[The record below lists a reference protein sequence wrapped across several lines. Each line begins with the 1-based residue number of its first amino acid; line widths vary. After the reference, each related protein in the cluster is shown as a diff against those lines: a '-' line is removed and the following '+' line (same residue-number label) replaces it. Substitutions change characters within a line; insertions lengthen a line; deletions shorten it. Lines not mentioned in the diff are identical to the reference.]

1 VPLFSRRK
9 PMPGDRRSV
18 PADEPAAFSVPE
30 PIFEPSPEA
39 EVLPVIEESPG
50 GSSDEP
56 RDPNAPPIPG
66 APPAAAS
73 STAQAPAAP
82 ERTPEELEAETAR
95 FRRPGSR
102 GRRTPRQPA
111 SRKPSSRRQRKA
123 AERAAASQPKSA
135 AIPADDGERTPAAHP
150 PAAGASPTGRHELGA
165 RSRGVVASFSPLAL
179 LGAVV
184 AVTLFT
190 VLLAVSYRPGEGA
203 WAILVAFALVVV
215 VQIVLLIGSVI
226 VIRRKVRRRWGV
238 LALVLILVVN
248 PVTAMA
254 VGGLST
260 DRAGNGASAGGSGDE
275 EHDPIWDTYPGS
287 AYVDAKETL
296 DGPSY
301 EDFVGTSDEML
312 AEIRT
317 ALTAEFGFDWVE
329 RQPAETE
336 VDQNG
341 YGGDSMLFEYTAP
354 VWQTT
359 TTVRTF
365 EEKSRVVELIR
376 QVLLRYGIANLDM
389 QNAPSS
395 WREPGELTERY
406 GGETLDTQ
414 ALWDLHTYNAI
425 TGAGD
430 FRTSIVDLTLDSAGT
445 VAKDREF
452 DVDYYDMAAEGIELH
467 LDSYALLKE
476 ADRADY
482 LEALKPYADL
492 DKPK

>member
-1 VPLFSRRK
+1 
-9 PMPGDRRSV
+9 MPGERRSV
-18 PADEPAAFSVPE
+18 PADEPTAFSVPE
-30 PIFEPSPEA
+30 PIFERSPEA
-39 EVLPVIEESPG
+39 EVPPVIEEAPG

-66 APPAAAS
+66 APPVAAS
-73 STAQAPAAP
+73 SAARVPAAP

-102 GRRTPRQPA
+102 GRRTPREPA
-111 SRKPSSRRQRKA
+111 SRKPSSRRRRKA
-123 AERAAASQPKSA
+123 AERAPTSQPEVA
-135 AIPADDGERTPAAHP
+135 AIHADDGERTPAAHP
-150 PAAGASPTGRHELGA
+150 PAAGASPTGWDELGA

-203 WAILVAFALVVV
+203 WAILVAFVLVVV
-215 VQIVLLIGSVI
+215 VQIVLLVGSVI

-238 LALVLILVVN
+238 LALVLLLVVN

-254 VGGLST
+254 FGGLAT
-260 DRAGNGASAGGSGDE
+260 DRAGDGSSSAGGSGDE

-452 DVDYYDMAAEGIELH
+452 DVDYSDMAAEGIELH

>member
-1 VPLFSRRK
+1 
-9 PMPGDRRSV
+9 M
-18 PADEPAAFSVPE
+18 
-30 PIFEPSPEA
+30 
-39 EVLPVIEESPG
+39 
-50 GSSDEP
+50 
-56 RDPNAPPIPG
+56 
-66 APPAAAS
+66 
-73 STAQAPAAP
+73 
-82 ERTPEELEAETAR
+82 
-95 FRRPGSR
+95 
-102 GRRTPRQPA
+102 
-111 SRKPSSRRQRKA
+111 
-123 AERAAASQPKSA
+123 AASQATAA
-135 AIPADDGERTPAAHP
+135 AIPADDGQRTPAAHP
-150 PAAGASPTGRHELGA
+150 PAAGASPTGRDELGA
-165 RSRGVVASFSPLAL
+165 WSRGVVASFSPLAL

-203 WAILVAFALVVV
+203 WAILVAFVLVVV

-226 VIRRKVRRRWGV
+226 VIRRRVRRRWGV
-238 LALVLILVVN
+238 LALVLLLVVN

-260 DRAGNGASAGGSGDE
+260 DQAGDGTSAGGGGGGDE

-317 ALTAEFGFDWVE
+317 ALTTEFGFDWVE
-329 RQPAETE
+329 RQPAETKA
-336 VDQNG
+336 DQNG
-341 YGGDSMLFEYTAP
+341 YGGNSMLVQYTAP

-376 QVLLRYGIANLDM
+376 QVLLRYDIANLDM
-389 QNAPSS
+389 RNAPSS
-395 WREPGELTERY
+395 WREPGELTEQY

-430 FRTSIVDLTLDSAGT
+430 FRTVIVDLTLDSAGT

>member
-1 VPLFSRRK
+1 
-9 PMPGDRRSV
+9 M

-30 PIFEPSPEA
+30 PIFEPGPEA
-39 EVLPVIEESPG
+39 EVLPVIEESPV

-66 APPAAAS
+66 APPAAVPA
-73 STAQAPAAP
+73 AVQAPDAP

-102 GRRTPRQPA
+102 GRRTPRQAA

-123 AERAAASQPKSA
+123 AERAAASRPKA
-135 AIPADDGERTPAAHP
+135 VADRADDDERSQAAHP
-150 PAAGASPTGRHELGA
+150 PAAGASPTGRDELGA

-203 WAILVAFALVVV
+203 WAILVAFVLVVV

-238 LALVLILVVN
+238 LALVLLLVVN

-260 DRAGNGASAGGSGDE
+260 DRAGDGSSSAGGSGDE

>member
-1 VPLFSRRK
+1 MPLFSRRK
-9 PMPGDRRSV
+9 PMPGERRSV
-18 PADEPAAFSVPE
+18 PADEPTAFSVPE

-39 EVLPVIEESPG
+39 EVPPVIEEAPG
-50 GSSDEP
+50 GSSGEP

-66 APPAAAS
+66 APPVAAS
-73 STAQAPAAP
+73 STARVPAGP
-82 ERTPEELEAETAR
+82 ERTPEELEAETAS

-102 GRRTPRQPA
+102 GRRTPREPA
-111 SRKPSSRRQRKA
+111 SRKPSSRRRRKA
-123 AERAAASQPKSA
+123 SERAATSQPEVA

-150 PAAGASPTGRHELGA
+150 PAAGASPTGLDEPGA

-203 WAILVAFALVVV
+203 WAILAAFALVVV
-215 VQIVLLIGSVI
+215 VQIVLLVGSVI

-238 LALVLILVVN
+238 LALVLLLVVN
-248 PVTAMA
+248 PATAMA

-260 DRAGNGASAGGSGDE
+260 DRAGDGSSAGGSGDE
-275 EHDPIWDTYPGS
+275 EYDPIWDTYPGS

-452 DVDYYDMAAEGIELH
+452 DVDYSDMAAEGIELH

>member
-1 VPLFSRRK
+1 
-9 PMPGDRRSV
+9 MPGERRSV
-18 PADEPAAFSVPE
+18 PADEPTAFSVPE

-39 EVLPVIEESPG
+39 EVPPVIEEAPG
-50 GSSDEP
+50 GSSGEP

-66 APPAAAS
+66 APPVAAS
-73 STAQAPAAP
+73 STARVPAAP

-102 GRRTPRQPA
+102 GRRTPREPA
-111 SRKPSSRRQRKA
+111 SRKPSSRRRRKA
-123 AERAAASQPKSA
+123 SERAATSQPEVA

-150 PAAGASPTGRHELGA
+150 PAAGASPTGLDEPGA

-190 VLLAVSYRPGEGA
+190 VLLAVSYRPGDGA

-215 VQIVLLIGSVI
+215 VQIVLLVGSVI

-238 LALVLILVVN
+238 LALVLLLVVN
-248 PVTAMA
+248 PATAMA

-260 DRAGNGASAGGSGDE
+260 DRAGDGSSAGGGNE

-452 DVDYYDMAAEGIELH
+452 DVDYSDMAAEGIELH

>member
-1 VPLFSRRK
+1 
-9 PMPGDRRSV
+9 M
-18 PADEPAAFSVPE
+18 PADETAAFSVPE
-30 PIFEPSPEA
+30 PIFERSPEA
-39 EVLPVIEESPG
+39 EVPPVIEEAPG

-66 APPAAAS
+66 APPVAAS
-73 STAQAPAAP
+73 STARVPAAP

-102 GRRTPRQPA
+102 GRRTPREPA

-123 AERAAASQPKSA
+123 AERAPTSQPKVA
-135 AIPADDGERTPAAHP
+135 AIHADDGERTPAAHP
-150 PAAGASPTGRHELGA
+150 PAAGASPTGWDELGA

-203 WAILVAFALVVV
+203 WAILVAFVLVVV
-215 VQIVLLIGSVI
+215 VQIVLLVGSVI

-238 LALVLILVVN
+238 LALVLLLVVN
-248 PVTAMA
+248 PATAMA
-254 VGGLST
+254 VGGLAT
-260 DRAGNGASAGGSGDE
+260 DRAGDGSSSAGGSGDE

-452 DVDYYDMAAEGIELH
+452 DVDYSDMAAEGIELH